1 MKTTSPRRWVA
12 AAAFFAFAAAA
23 RPATN
28 AELEEQVR
36 QAEFGFARSMAERDY
51 KAFTTFLAAD
61 AVFMAGPRALR
72 GAEAVAAG
80 WKRLFEGKAAPF
92 SWAPETVVVLESGS
106 LALSTGPI
114 RDASG
119 KRIGTYN
126 SIWRR
131 EENGRWKVVLDNGCP
146 ACNCGAP

>member
-1 MKTTSPRRWVA
+1 MKTTSYRNCIA
-12 AAAFFAFAAAA
+12 AAALFAFATVA

-28 AELEEQVR
+28 AELQEQVR
-36 QAEFGFARSMAERDY
+36 QAEIGFARSMADRDH
-51 KAFTTFLAAD
+51 KAFVAFLAAD

-72 GAEAVAAG
+72 GAQAVAAG
-80 WKRLFEGKAAPF
+80 WKRLFEGEAAPF
-92 SWAPETVVVLESGS
+92 SWTPETVVVLDSGS

-114 RDASG
+114 RDPAG